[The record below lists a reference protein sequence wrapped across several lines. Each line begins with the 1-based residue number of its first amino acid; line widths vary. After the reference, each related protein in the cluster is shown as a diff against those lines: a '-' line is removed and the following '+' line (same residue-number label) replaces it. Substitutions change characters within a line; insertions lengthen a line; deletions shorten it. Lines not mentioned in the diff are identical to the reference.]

1 MTLNLPVDAI
11 KTEDILNTRNLD
23 SFESRQG
30 FHFTKSHDLSGG
42 KGGGGEGGGR
52 KIPGN
57 HTAHSLYPS
66 SSSLRSLKIS
76 KEIFKR
82 A

>member
-42 KGGGGEGGGR
+42 KGGGGEGGEE
-52 KIPGN
+52 
-57 HTAHSLYPS
+57 
-66 SSSLRSLKIS
+66 RSL
-76 KEIFKR
+76 EITR
-82 A
+82 HTRCARPLRRYDR

>member
-42 KGGGGEGGGR
+42 KGGGGGGGEE
-52 KIPGN
+52 
-57 HTAHSLYPS
+57 
-66 SSSLRSLKIS
+66 RSL
-76 KEIFKR
+76 EITR
-82 A
+82 HTRCTLPLRRYDR